1 MNIVLCGY
9 KSCGKST
16 IAKAYSQSFSCRFI
30 DTDSLIIEKFQS
42 SHGQQCAIGE
52 IYSAVGELKFRQ
64 FEADVIR
71 NISKAENAII
81 ATGGGT
87 VIDDSNVEYLK
98 SLGKIIYLQ
107 LDHDKLYDRLLKA
120 VNIPSFI
127 NENNKESDLRNYL
140 VSRHDIYKGIS
151 DYMINISAK
160 AIEEIISII
169 HQYRCHH
176 GQ

>member
-30 DTDSLIIEKFQS
+30 DTDGLMIEKFRS
-42 SHGQQCAIGE
+42 SHGKKCAIGE
-52 IYSAVGELKFRQ
+52 IYSAVGELKFREL
-64 FEADVIR
+64 EADVIK
-71 NISKAENAII
+71 NISKTENAII

-87 VIDDSNVEYLK
+87 VIDDSNVEHLK

-120 VNIPSFI
+120 DNVPSFI
-127 NENNKESDLRNYL
+127 NENNKKSDLRNYL
-140 VSRHDIYKGIS
+140 ISRHDVYKDIS
-151 DYMINISAK
+151 DYMSNIRDK
-160 AIEEIISII
+160 PIEEIILII